1 MPRGLFI
8 ANANRSYYDASMQ
21 ENARAAAPTPPGASA
36 LPPAAPPAALAGK
49 HWRSE
54 DLLGGGSEAF
64 IAHDGQLYRLRR
76 TSTGKLILTK

>member
-1 MPRGLFI
+1 MRE
-8 ANANRSYYDASMQ
+8 DTH
-21 ENARAAAPTPPGASA
+21 AAVPAPPGAAA

-54 DLLGGGSEAF
+54 DLLGPGSEAY
-64 IAHDGQLYRLRR
+64 IAHGGQLYRLRR

>member
-1 MPRGLFI
+1 
-8 ANANRSYYDASMQ
+8 MQ
-21 ENARAAAPTPPGASA
+21 EETHAAVPAPPGAPA
-36 LPPAAPPAALAGK
+36 LPPGAPPAALAGK

-54 DLLGGGSEAF
+54 DLLGRGSEAF

>member
-1 MPRGLFI
+1 
-8 ANANRSYYDASMQ
+8 MQ
-21 ENARAAAPTPPGASA
+21 EDTCAASPSPPGALA
-36 LPPAAPPAALAGK
+36 LPPAAPPAAPAGK

-54 DLLGGGSEAF
+54 DLLGGRCEAF